1 MSYTA
6 GNEDEKVDMAIKPR
20 HTIGR
25 PSEGLK
31 TPRRRAPKPQLI
43 DRILDYPYRKLFGLK
58 GQLVI
63 ASVIVVVLVIKF
75 ITGIYTV
82 TLNPVTCELA
92 WFNSAYKLFHKE
104 RILTN
109 TRVELNKLL
118 IEKQTMLRDINDGRN
133 PFHSTSDGNVYR
145 ARKINKNKFFW
156 KSHVANLKKQSG
168 AIGKCQNRLRNYRF

>member
-1 MSYTA
+1 
-6 GNEDEKVDMAIKPR
+6 MANKPR
-20 HTIGR
+20 HEIGR
-25 PSEGLK
+25 PSEGSK
-31 TPRRRAPKPQLI
+31 TSRRRAPKPKLI
-43 DRILDYPYRKLFGLK
+43 DRILNYPYRKLFGLK

-63 ASVIVVVLVIKF
+63 ASVIVIVLVIKF

-82 TLNPVTCELA
+82 TLNPISCELA
-92 WFNSAYKLFHKE
+92 WLDSVYKLFHKE

-109 TRVELNKLL
+109 TGVELNKLL

-156 KSHVANLKKQSG
+156 KSHAANLKKQSG
-168 AIGKCQNRLRNYRF
+168 AISKCISRLRNYRF